1 MERMLI
7 RAERERERR
16 GGAGV
21 DCTGGFSSTGATLT
35 VLVTVPGAGTVDPLS
50 KPALLRA
57 GDVAE
62 LFVCVPVVAFRPGQ
76 AKSPGLTLVA

>member
-1 MERMLI
+1 M
-7 RAERERERR
+7 R
-16 GGAGV
+16 GA
-21 DCTGGFSSTGATLT
+21 L
-35 VLVTVPGAGTVDPLS
+35 TVDPLS
-50 KPALLRA
+50 TPVLLRA

>member
-35 VLVTVPGAGTVDPLS
+35 VPGAGTVDPLS
-50 KPALLRA
+50 KPSLLRA

-62 LFVCVPVVAFRPGQ
+62 LFVCVPAVAFRPGQ
-76 AKSPGLTLVA
+76 AKFPGLTLVA